1 MGERRTEQRMGVEY
15 WGKVSVAIFI
25 RAVRGN
31 LIDKLMFEQNLK
43 EIRGLAK
50 WIPEGGVC

>member
-1 MGERRTEQRMGVEY
+1 MGERRTEQRMGVKY
-15 WGKVSVAIFI
+15 WGKVSIAIFI
-25 RAVRGN
+25 RAVKGN

-50 WIPEGGVC
+50 RIPEGGVC